1 MKNTTVN
8 LRIFSLIIALVMLI
22 CMVPFNIVRSE
33 SAQIHVIYNGIAV
46 TEIELP
52 VNHKKT
58 VSISDT
64 DAESYQW
71 QIFMP
76 DLSQWVDIYDKTSAS
91 CEISYTLTEKFL
103 RADNTSELRCE
114 VTKNEKVIV
123 SDSIR
128 VRIVDADPPEEQL
141 TVSVPSSFAVKDAA
155 NEAENEFIT
164 YTVTIKYLYHNESP
178 DMVGSVANDY
188 IATIAAGTDFD
199 AEVSSPVRTGYKA
212 YLAEESDWNST
223 DNRWFV
229 NADETTLTNGESI
242 TLNIKNISVAFF
254 PTAQD
259 QSFCFQHFIGSHVSS

>member
-178 DMVGSVANDY
+178 DMVGSVPL
-188 IATIAAGTDFD
+188 
-199 AEVSSPVRTGYKA
+199 S
-212 YLAEESDWNST
+212 
-223 DNRWFV
+223 
-229 NADETTLTNGESI
+229 
-242 TLNIKNISVAFF
+242 
-254 PTAQD
+254 
-259 QSFCFQHFIGSHVSS
+259 